1 MQNPGEILKEERIKK
16 GLSIKEASEEIK
28 ISPAFLEAIEKNNL
42 NYLPGGFF
50 KRNFVRAY
58 ARFLGLDEEYILQVF
73 NLIKKEPPKT
83 DQIKK
88 KKLIKVEQL
97 SIILSFFFGIL
108 ILFFVILLAY
118 KSGQK
123 KDTNPETSIANLVI
137 SEAKSEQTF
146 PEKEPDKIEIILKAI
161 EDTWIDAN
169 LDGRRILY
177 KIIKKGEE
185 IRLEGREFLFNAIG
199 KPEGI
204 FVLINGYESI
214 PMGEPGKVVKNIRI
228 DIKNFRD
235 FIKK

>member
-16 GLSIKEASEEIK
+16 GLSIKEVSEEIK

-58 ARFLGLDEEYILQVF
+58 ARFLGLNEEYILQVF

-83 DQIKK
+83 NQIKK
-88 KKLIKVEQL
+88 KKLIKVWQL
-97 SIILSFFFGIL
+97 SIILSVFFGIL
-108 ILFFVILLAY
+108 ILFLVILSAH
-118 KSGQK
+118 KSEQK
-123 KDTNPETSIANLVI
+123 KEKNPETSIANLVI
-137 SEAKSEQTF
+137 SEAEPKKTF
-146 PEKEPDKIEIILKAI
+146 PKKEPDKIEITLKAV

-185 IRLEGREFLFNAIG
+185 IRLEGKEFLFNVIG

-204 FVLINGYESI
+204 LVFINGYESI
-214 PMGEPGKVVKNIRI
+214 SMGESGKVVRNIRI